1 MRNFDYCN
9 PTRIIFGKGETDRVG
24 KECQKLGKKVL
35 FIYGGGSIKQ
45 NGLYDRIMKHLQE
58 EKLVVYELGGV
69 KPNPRIDKVREG
81 VAICKKEKID
91 LVLAVGGGSVL
102 DTGKIVAA
110 GAIYP
115 GDPWDFFIDEHKI
128 PGKIP
133 LVTVLTLAA
142 TGSEMNHNAVITN
155 EETLE
160 KLGTHNPHLYPTLSI
175 LDPENTYTVPRDQ
188 TVNGIVDMMA
198 HVFEQYFHPFPETP
212 LQDRWAE
219 GLMKTII
226 EYTPRV
232 LQNPT
237 DYDGRAVIMWC
248 GTMALNHLL
257 EEAGGGGE
265 WTCHPIEHVLSAVY
279 DIPHGAGLAIIF
291 PQWMKYVLD
300 VIPHKFAQFAERVW
314 EIPRAHK
321 SDQELGLEGI
331 EKTRE
336 WFREIGAPVTL
347 REVGIGEE
355 RISEMAEMAVKS
367 GKLGVTKLLD
377 KKDVEEILRMSL

>member
-9 PTRIIFGKGETDRVG
+9 PTRVIFGKGETDRVG

-35 FIYGGGSIKQ
+35 FIYGGESIKQ
-45 NGLYDRIMKHLQE
+45 NGLYDRVMRHLRE
-58 EKLVVYELGGV
+58 EKLIVYELGGV

-102 DTGKIVAA
+102 DTGKVVAA
-110 GAIYP
+110 GALYP

-128 PGKIP
+128 SGKIP

-175 LDPENTYTVPRDQ
+175 LDPENTYTVPQDQ
-188 TVNGIVDMMA
+188 TVNGIADMMA
-198 HVFEQYFHPFPETP
+198 HVFEQYFHPLPETP

-248 GTMALNHLL
+248 STMALNHLL

-265 WTCHPIEHVLSAVY
+265 WTCHAIEHVLSAVY

-321 SDQELGLEGI
+321 SDKELGLEGI
-331 EKTRE
+331 ERTRE
-336 WFREIGAPVTL
+336 WFRAIGAPTTL
-347 REVGIGEE
+347 KEVGIGEE
-355 RISEMAEMAVKS
+355 RIPEMARMAVKS
-367 GKLGVTKLLD
+367 GKLGVTKVLD
-377 KKDVEEILRMSL
+377 EKDVEEILKMSL

>member
-9 PTRIIFGKGETDRVG
+9 PTRVIFGRGETDRVG
-24 KECQKLGKKVL
+24 KECRKIGRKVL
-35 FIYGGGSIKQ
+35 WVFGGESIKK
-45 NGLYDRIMKHLQE
+45 NGIYQRVEARLRE
-58 EKLVVYELGGV
+58 EGLEVFQLGGV

-81 VAICKKEKID
+81 VALCKKEGIE

-102 DTGKIVAA
+102 DTGKIIAA
-110 GAIYP
+110 GACYA
-115 GDPWDFFIDEHKI
+115 GDPWDFYIDNSKI
-128 PGKIP
+128 TSKIP

-155 EETLE
+155 EETGE
-160 KLGTHNPHLYPTLSI
+160 KLGAKNPVLYPTVSI

-188 TVNGIVDMMA
+188 TVNGIADMMA
-198 HVFEQYFHPFPETP
+198 HVFEQYFHPVPETP

-232 LQNPT
+232 LENPT

-265 WTCHPIEHVLSAVY
+265 WTCHPIEHELSAAY
-279 DIPHGAGLAIIF
+279 DIAHGAGLAIVF

-314 EIPRAHK
+314 DIPREGRDDY
-321 SDQELGLEGI
+321 SLGLAGI
-331 EKTRE
+331 ERTKQ
-336 WFREIGAPVTL
+336 WFQQIGAPVTL
-347 REVGIGEE
+347 KEVGIEPE
-355 RISEMAEMAVKS
+355 RLEEMAERTVKR
-367 GKLGVTKLLD
+367 GKIGVTKVLGKEEVL
-377 KKDVEEILRMSL
+377 EILKMSL

>member
-9 PTRIIFGKGETDRVG
+9 PTRVIFGKGETDRVG

-35 FIYGGGSIKQ
+35 FIYGGESIKQ
-45 NGLYDRIMKHLQE
+45 NGLYDRVMRHLRE
-58 EKLVVYELGGV
+58 EKLIVYELGGV

-102 DTGKIVAA
+102 DTGKVVAA
-110 GAIYP
+110 GALYP

-128 PGKIP
+128 SGKIP

-175 LDPENTYTVPRDQ
+175 LDPENTYTVPQDQ
-188 TVNGIVDMMA
+188 TVNGIADMMA
-198 HVFEQYFHPFPETP
+198 HVFEQYFHPLPETP

-248 GTMALNHLL
+248 STMALNHLL

-265 WTCHPIEHVLSAVY
+265 WTCHAIEHVLSAVY

-321 SDQELGLEGI
+321 SDKELGLEGI
-331 EKTRE
+331 ERTRE
-336 WFREIGAPVTL
+336 WFRAIGAPTTL
-347 REVGIGEE
+347 KEVGIGEE
-355 RISEMAEMAVKS
+355 RIPEMARMAVKS
-367 GKLGVTKLLD
+367 GKLGVTKVLD
-377 KKDVEEILRMSL
+377 EKDVEEILRMSL

>member
-1 MRNFDYCN
+1 LRNFDYCN
-9 PTRIIFGKGETDRVG
+9 PTRVIFGKGETDRVG

-35 FIYGGGSIKQ
+35 FIYGGESIKQ
-45 NGLYDRIMKHLQE
+45 NGLYDRVMRHLRE
-58 EKLVVYELGGV
+58 EKLIVYELGGV

-102 DTGKIVAA
+102 DTGKVVAA
-110 GAIYP
+110 GALYP

-128 PGKIP
+128 SGKIP

-175 LDPENTYTVPRDQ
+175 LDPENTYTVPQDQ
-188 TVNGIVDMMA
+188 TVNGIADMMA
-198 HVFEQYFHPFPETP
+198 HVFEQYFHPLPETP

-248 GTMALNHLL
+248 STMALNHLL

-265 WTCHPIEHVLSAVY
+265 WTCHAIEHVLSAVY

-321 SDQELGLEGI
+321 SDKELGLEGI
-331 EKTRE
+331 ERTRE
-336 WFREIGAPVTL
+336 WFRAIGAPTTL
-347 REVGIGEE
+347 KEVGIGEE
-355 RISEMAEMAVKS
+355 RIPEMARMAVKS
-367 GKLGVTKLLD
+367 GKLGVTKVLD
-377 KKDVEEILRMSL
+377 EKDVEEILKMSL